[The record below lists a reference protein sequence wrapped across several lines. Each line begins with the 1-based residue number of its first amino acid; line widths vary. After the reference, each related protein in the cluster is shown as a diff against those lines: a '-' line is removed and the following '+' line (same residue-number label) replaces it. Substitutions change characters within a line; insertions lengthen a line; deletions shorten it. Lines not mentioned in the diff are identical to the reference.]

1 MKLKRSNDRKVAN
14 AVSPNGKTATIANT
28 FGLPSG
34 KAYSCPGETSVC
46 AKVCY
51 AGKLEKVYKG
61 VRDTLLHNWNLLKD
75 ADHDTMEN
83 LLQEMINDFKK
94 DCDKREAP
102 KLFRIHWDGDFFSDE
117 YAFAWKH
124 VILNNPDVQFWVYTR
139 VASAADM
146 LKNIDNLSLYFSTD
160 SENKDIAI
168 SLNKDKGIRLAYL
181 ADTFA
186 IGQEDLKAMIGK
198 PGAKCPE
205 NKKAIP
211 LIDKEGSACVKCSLC
226 VYNKADIV
234 FSAKKK
240 QKGQH
245 GNPNY
250 SISNVPNA
258 YGHGR

>member
-28 FGLPSG
+28 FGLPAG
-34 KAYSCPGETSVC
+34 KNYSCPGATSVC
-46 AKVCY
+46 EKVCY

-61 VRDTLLHNWNLLKD
+61 VRENLIHNWNLLKD

-83 LLQEMINDFKK
+83 LLQDMLNDFKS
-94 DCDKREAP
+94 DCDKRNAP
-102 KLFRIHWDGDFFSDE
+102 KLFRIHWDGDFFNDT

-124 VILNNPDVQFWVYTR
+124 IILNNPDIKFWVYTR
-139 VASAADM
+139 VASAANI
-146 LKNIDNLSLYFSTD
+146 LKDIDNLSLYYSTD

-168 SLNKDKGIRLAYL
+168 KLNKDTGIKLAYL

-186 IGQEDLKAMIGK
+186 IGQADMKEMIGK
-198 PGAKCPE
+198 VGAKCPE

-211 LIDKEGSACVKCSLC
+211 LISKEGSACVVCSLC
-226 VYNKADIV
+226 IDNKANIV

-240 QKGQH
+240 
-245 GNPNY
+245 
-250 SISNVPNA
+250 
-258 YGHGR
+258 